1 MALNC
6 GIIGLPN
13 VGKSTIFN
21 ALVGGKAVVANYPFS
36 TVDPNIGMAVVP
48 DERLTRL
55 TQIFKSKKTTQTV
68 IEFRDIA
75 GLVQGSSEGE
85 GLGNQFLGQVREAD
99 ALVHVVRCF
108 ANPDVMHVVGEVDP
122 ERDIGLIET
131 ELMLA
136 DLQTLDRRRE
146 KLEKKVRAGEA
157 GAAQEMA
164 FLGGLIERLGK
175 GEWLGGGTFSDAE
188 QVWLREYQLLTAKP
202 MVFAVNI
209 GEGQEETQAVRR
221 VAELA
226 VARGARVVTIAG
238 SIEAEVSTLAPDD
251 RADYLRELGIG
262 EGGLVRLVRTAYDL
276 LGLITFFTAGE
287 TESRAWTIREGT
299 RAAQAAGK
307 IHSDMERGFIR
318 AEVYHY
324 SDLIACGSEAVV
336 KEKGLFRLEGR
347 DYLIKD
353 GDVMFFRFNV

>member
-21 ALVGGKAVVANYPFS
+21 ALVGGKAVVANFPFS
-36 TVDPNIGMAVVP
+36 TVEPNVGVAVVP

-55 TQIFKSKKTTQTV
+55 TRIFTSRKTTPAS

-75 GLVQGSSEGE
+75 GLVQGASQGE

-99 ALVHVVRCF
+99 LLVHVARCF
-108 ANPDVMHVVGEVDP
+108 EDPDVVHVVGPVHP
-122 ERDIGLIET
+122 ERDIGLIEA
-131 ELMLA
+131 ELILA
-136 DLQTLDRRRE
+136 DLEVMERRRE
-146 KLEKKVRAGEA
+146 RLEKKARAGEA
-157 GAAQEMA
+157 VKEMP
-164 FLGGLIERLGK
+164 FLLGLIEQLGK
-175 GEWLGGGTFSDAE
+175 GEWIGLRTFSPEE

-202 MVFAVNI
+202 VVFVANV
-209 GEGQEETQAVRR
+209 GEGQEENPAVRQLETL
-221 VAELA
+221 VPS
-226 VARGARVVTIAG
+226 RGARLVKLSG
-238 SIEAEVSTLAPDD
+238 RIEAEIAALEPAE
-251 RADYLRELGIG
+251 RAEYLRELGMG
-262 EGGLVRLVRTAYDL
+262 EPGLVRLIRGAYEL

-287 TESRAWTIREGT
+287 TESRAWTVRMGT
-299 RAAQAAGK
+299 KAAQAAGK

-324 SDLIACGSEAVV
+324 DDLISCGSEVGV

-347 DYLIKD
+347 DYVIKD

>member
-21 ALVGGKAVVANYPFS
+21 ALVGGKAVVANFPFS
-36 TVDPNIGMAVVP
+36 TVEANVGVAIVP

-55 TQIFKSKKTTQTV
+55 TQIFKSRKTTPTS

-75 GLVQGSSEGE
+75 GLVQGASQGE
-85 GLGNQFLGQVREAD
+85 GLGNQFLSQVREAD
-99 ALVHVVRCF
+99 VLVHVVRCF
-108 ANPDVMHVVGEVDP
+108 QDPDVLHVVGPVNP
-122 ERDIGLIET
+122 ERDIGLIEA
-131 ELMLA
+131 ELILA
-136 DLQTLDRRRE
+136 DLETLERRRDR
-146 KLEKKVRAGEA
+146 LDKKVRAGDPTA
-157 GAAQEMA
+157 IKEMP
-164 FLGGLIERLGK
+164 FLLGILEQLGK
-175 GEWLGGGTFSDAE
+175 GQWIGLGSFSAEE

-202 MVFAVNI
+202 VVFAANV
-209 GEGQEETQAVRR
+209 GEDQQEDLVVDQVEEQAKT
-221 VAELA
+221 
-226 VARGARVVTIAG
+226 RGARLVKLSG
-238 SIEAEVSTLAPDD
+238 RMEAEISALEPGD
-251 RADYLRELGIG
+251 RAEYLRELEMG
-262 EGGLVRLVRTAYDL
+262 EPGLVRLIRTAYEL

-287 TESRAWTIREGT
+287 TESRAWTVRKGT
-299 RAAQAAGK
+299 KAATAAGK

-324 SDLIACGSEAVV
+324 EDLIACGSEAAV

>member
-21 ALVGGKAVVANYPFS
+21 ALVGGKAIVANFPFS
-36 TVDPNIGMAVVP
+36 TVEANVGVAVVS
-48 DERLTRL
+48 DARLTRL
-55 TQIFKSKKTTQTV
+55 TQIFKSKKTTPTT

-75 GLVQGSSEGE
+75 GLVQGSSVGE
-85 GLGNQFLGQVREAD
+85 GLGNQFLSQVRETD

-108 ANPDVMHVVGEVDP
+108 ENPDVMHVVGAVDP

-136 DLQTLDRRRE
+136 DLQTLERRRE

-157 GAAQEMA
+157 GAAQEEA
-164 FLGGLIERLGK
+164 FVGALIERLGK
-175 GEWLGGGTFSDAE
+175 GEWLGSQSFSAAE

-202 MVFAVNI
+202 VVFAVNI
-209 GEGQEETQAVRR
+209 GEDQEDSPAVRR
-221 VAELA
+221 VMELA
-226 VARGARVVTIAG
+226 IARGARAVTIAG
-238 SIEAEVSTLAPDD
+238 SIEAEVAALAPED
-251 RADYLRELGIG
+251 RADYFRELGMG

-287 TESRAWTIREGT
+287 TESRAWTVRQGT
-299 RAAQAAGK
+299 KAAQAAGK

-324 SDLIACGSEAVV
+324 DDLIAYGNEAGV

-347 DYLIKD
+347 DYIIKD

>member
-21 ALVGGKAVVANYPFS
+21 ALVGGKALVANFPFS
-36 TVDPNIGMAVVP
+36 TVEANVGVAIVP

-55 TQIFKSKKTTQTV
+55 TQIFKSRKTTPTS

-75 GLVQGSSEGE
+75 GLVQGASQGE
-85 GLGNQFLGQVREAD
+85 GLGNQFLSQVREAD
-99 ALVHVVRCF
+99 VLVHVVRCF
-108 ANPDVMHVVGEVDP
+108 QDADVLHVVGPVNP
-122 ERDIGLIET
+122 ERDIGLIEA
-131 ELMLA
+131 ELILA
-136 DLQTLDRRRE
+136 DLETLERRRDR
-146 KLEKKVRAGEA
+146 LDKKVRAGDPPTIK
-157 GAAQEMA
+157 EMP
-164 FLGGLIERLGK
+164 FLLGILEQLGK
-175 GEWLGGGTFSDAE
+175 GEWIGLGSFSAEE

-202 MVFAVNI
+202 VVFAANV
-209 GEGQEETQAVRR
+209 GEDQQKDLVVGQVEEQAKT
-221 VAELA
+221 
-226 VARGARVVTIAG
+226 RGARLVKLSG
-238 SIEAEVSTLAPDD
+238 RMEAEISALEPGE
-251 RADYLRELGIG
+251 RAEYLRELGMG
-262 EGGLVRLVRTAYDL
+262 EPGLVRLIRTAYEL

-287 TESRAWTIREGT
+287 TESRAWTVRKGT
-299 RAAQAAGK
+299 KAAPAAGK

-324 SDLIACGSEAVV
+324 EDLIACGSEAAV

>member
-21 ALVGGKAVVANYPFS
+21 ALVGGKAVVANFPFS
-36 TVDPNIGMAVVP
+36 TVEPNVGVAMVH

-55 TQIFKSKKTTQTV
+55 TQIFKSKKTTPTS

-75 GLVQGSSEGE
+75 GLVQGASQGE
-85 GLGNQFLGQVREAD
+85 GLGNQFLSQVREAD
-99 ALVHVVRCF
+99 VLVHVVRCF
-108 ANPDVMHVVGEVDP
+108 QDPDVLHVVGPVNP

-131 ELMLA
+131 ELILA
-136 DLQTLDRRRE
+136 DLETLERRRDR
-146 KLEKKVRAGEA
+146 LEKKVRASDP
-157 GAAQEMA
+157 AALKEMP
-164 FLGGLIERLGK
+164 FLLRVLELLGK
-175 GEWLGGGTFSDAE
+175 GEWIGLREFSADE
-188 QVWLREYQLLTAKP
+188 QMWVREYQLLTAKP
-202 MVFAVNI
+202 VVFAANV
-209 GEGQEETQAVRR
+209 GEGQEEDPVLVQAVEQ
-221 VAELA
+221 AKT
-226 VARGARVVTIAG
+226 RGARLVMLSG
-238 SIEAEVSTLAPDD
+238 RIEAEISALEPED
-251 RADYLRELGIG
+251 RAEYLRELSMG
-262 EGGLVRLVRTAYDL
+262 EPGLVRLIRTAYEL

-287 TESRAWTIREGT
+287 TESRAWTVRKGT
-299 RAAQAAGK
+299 RAATAAGK

-324 SDLIACGSEAVV
+324 NDLISCGSEVAV

-347 DYLIKD
+347 EYLIKD

>member
-21 ALVGGKAVVANYPFS
+21 ALTGGKAMVANYPFS
-36 TVDPNIGMAVVP
+36 TVEANVGVAVVS

-55 TQIFKSKKTTQTV
+55 TQIFHSKKTTPTA

-75 GLVQGSSEGE
+75 GLIEGSSLGE

-108 ANPDVMHVVGEVDP
+108 VNPDVMHVVGEVDP
-122 ERDIGLIET
+122 ERDVGLIEA

-136 DLQTLDRRRE
+136 DLQTLERRKE

-157 GAAQEMA
+157 GAGQEMA
-164 FLGGLIERLGK
+164 FLKSLVERLGK
-175 GEWLGGGTFSDAE
+175 GEWLGVGTASAAE
-188 QVWLREYQLLTAKP
+188 QAWLREYQLLTAKP
-202 MVFAVNI
+202 IVFAVNI
-209 GEGQEETQAVRR
+209 GEGQESGPCVQR
-221 VAELA
+221 VEQMAK
-226 VARGARVVTIAG
+226 ARGARAVTIAG
-238 SIEAEVSTLAPDD
+238 SVEAEVASLAPEE
-251 RADYLRELGIG
+251 RADYLKELGMG

-299 RAAQAAGK
+299 KAAQAAGK

-324 SDLIACGSEAVV
+324 DDLIACGNEAGV

-347 DYLIKD
+347 EYVIKD